1 MYYVGATEEQARLV
15 GTLTG
20 EVLVQAGRM
29 VGPGWAGVRT
39 GLEWA
44 GSRSGSGHGDCNAAQ
59 HHLVNTVVV
68 LLVPAVRPCAVTLT
82 EGKQQNRDKEKRGPG
97 LHTGLCYACTVGACG
112 WTTDYPILLEVQA
125 DD

>member
-29 VGPGWAGVRT
+29 VGPGWAEIRT

-44 GSRSGSGHGDCNAAQ
+44 GSRSGSGHADCNAAQ
-59 HHLVNTVVV
+59 HHLVNTV
-68 LLVPAVRPCAVTLT
+68 
-82 EGKQQNRDKEKRGPG
+82 
-97 LHTGLCYACTVGACG
+97 LCC
-112 WTTDYPILLEVQA
+112 
-125 DD
+125 